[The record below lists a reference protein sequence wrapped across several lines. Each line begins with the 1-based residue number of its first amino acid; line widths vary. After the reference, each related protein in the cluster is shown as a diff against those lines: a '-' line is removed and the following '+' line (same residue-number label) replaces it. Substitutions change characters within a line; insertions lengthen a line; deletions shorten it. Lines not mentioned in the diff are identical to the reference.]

1 MTSRSSAL
9 THAFARRASSIF
21 VKLAALYG
29 LYALYALFHGF
40 RSSVTI
46 PARLVMSAGSASIV
60 LSLLVP
66 PAVFAAALSSF
77 DPIDEAAPGSRKRDW
92 SRLGA
97 MALGAW
103 FLSGFGPV
111 TSDVVLYTMRT
122 AAGEPGHPVNL
133 TEVMVL
139 VPVAIGLFV
148 VLAGVAGAMVGQR
161 TRWLPRWHRQL
172 VQWVSCLALVA
183 VFWFPV
189 MGAGA
194 LVDRYGISVAW
205 LLVLLPL
212 TVPLV
217 ATWFLVRMQG
227 YELRDLL
234 PAPSGPTP
242 SRPLDAATLDRLV
255 TAVVA
260 DDRDGIAGARP
271 VGGRTAAA
279 GGDVV
284 LKNEAEAEMF
294 RFMSGLRRV
303 MARNAT
309 LPEHNVEELVRIVVN
324 AAAPPT
330 PVPTPIRPRSWAW
343 RPKIDIAALGEFGVS
358 WACLTVGL
366 LFFGLVGG
374 TSPQLGVAAALGL
387 VGTAVAVLLARRGA
401 VPLPEAAPA

>member
-1 MTSRSSAL
+1 M
-9 THAFARRASSIF
+9 
-21 VKLAALYG
+21 
-29 LYALYALFHGF
+29 
-40 RSSVTI
+40 
-46 PARLVMSAGSASIV
+46 
-60 LSLLVP
+60 
-66 PAVFAAALSSF
+66 
-77 DPIDEAAPGSRKRDW
+77 
-92 SRLGA
+92 
-97 MALGAW
+97 
-103 FLSGFGPV
+103 
-111 TSDVVLYTMRT
+111 
-122 AAGEPGHPVNL
+122 
-133 TEVMVL
+133 
-139 VPVAIGLFV
+139 
-148 VLAGVAGAMVGQR
+148 
-161 TRWLPRWHRQL
+161 
-172 VQWVSCLALVA
+172 QWVSCLALVA

-212 TVPLV
+212 TAPLV

-260 DDRDGIAGARP
+260 DDRDSIAGARP

-279 GGDVV
+279 GGEVV

-294 RFMSGLRRV
+294 RFLSGLRRV

-309 LPEHNVEELVRIVVN
+309 LPERNVEELVRVVVD

-330 PVPTPIRPRSWAW
+330 PTPTPIRPRPWAW
-343 RPKIDIAALGEFGVS
+343 WREVDIAALGEFGVS

-387 VGTAVAVLLARRGA
+387 VGTGVAVLLARRGA